1 MIDADHFKVVND
13 TDRHDAGDQVLMAFS
28 QQLKNRLRNN
38 DIVCRLGGDKFLV
51 ICENT
56 DFSGGNYI
64 AQLLCD
70 AVSKLKVQQGD
81 IIWLG
86 LAVLAWPVNNRVYA
100 V

>member
-1 MIDADHFKVVND
+1 MHLEKWWQETLQQNKPISSLMIDADHFKVVND

-38 DIVCRLGGDKFLV
+38 DIVCRLGDDKFLV

-70 AVSKLKVQQGD
+70 AVSKLKVQ
-81 IIWLG
+81 
-86 LAVLAWPVNNRVYA
+86 
-100 V
+100 